1 VVVSATSHQDHHP
14 RTRGMPTTWNSQNE
28 KISNSI
34 HRAQLNQQ
42 VWFIEV
48 FLLMPAEHGLD
59 F

>member
-1 VVVSATSHQDHHP
+1 VSATSHQDHHP